1 MGWLTR
7 EENEHRVQW
16 WKGAPS
22 WDRHDDRLKFNSM
35 TQKIRKEGGERQ
47 GTAQLMAAGVKMQQ
61 EGLRGGGGGS
71 SESNN
76 GPLLF
81 DN

>member
-7 EENEHRVQW
+7 EENEHRAQW

-61 EGLRGGGGGS
+61 EGLRVGGGS

>member
-1 MGWLTR
+1 MSIVYNDGR
-7 EENEHRVQW
+7 ELRRGTVTMTGLSLIAW
-16 WKGAPS
+16 PRKS
-22 WDRHDDRLKFNSM
+22 W
-35 TQKIRKEGGERQ
+35 KEGGERQ

-61 EGLRGGGGGS
+61 EGLRGGGGS